1 MKHIDFDEIL
11 TEWSYKLPKGFPTI
25 VDGKFVD
32 RREVILLND
41 LLEQRGL
48 NQIPLPEARVYAHPE
63 SSYIPNDRY
72 AQSFQDIGFET
83 SELES
88 NPFKHTTTLDPGKN
102 YTLVKGSSALKNI
115 DYDAAAELV
124 KRKDT
129 VAVQSDS
136 YSDNYL
142 IVAGDVSQLTAK
154 KDDSAAETVVKEG
167 MVVLFYYSNIQ
178 EQPTE
183 ENIIGV
189 IQELNK
195 VINKVPD
202 YAIDDLSKTK
212 LAKFLT
218 KVQSLKPKKLAS
230 ALTDY
235 WSIASLMKKGG
246 YNSNKFICIRTG
258 LFDTIRSIASSLT
271 QLYADKWCPGDI
283 YLVDKSKYAAIQ
295 ETVSSI
301 QKNMPEDGIGII
313 NSLFVDEWGKTGN
326 RPNEGIVAV
335 SLKEEKAQGGKAKQF
350 LQTLS
355 REDVTYN
362 VDKTEFDLPA
372 SEIGKKIIYYRE
384 AIQKLADTAEVD
396 VTLVQDKDVSGM
408 DEKRLREKFAS
419 LKLTYFLL
427 GEKGADVDDNL
438 LGAVAFGLS
447 LSGVNPTFWKIVGSR
462 TGEATISKFKAA
474 STISLMDFGLGHERS
489 KIKIVD
495 TNSNNSVKFEMD
507 ILKTDQRYSITL
519 NARSNGGKQA
529 TLEIVNI
536 SKS

>member
-25 VDGKFVD
+25 VDGKFVERD
-32 RREVILLND
+32 EVILLNH

-48 NQIPLPEARVYAHPE
+48 TQIPLPEARVYAHPE

-72 AQSFQDIGFET
+72 AQSFQDLGFEA

-115 DYDAAAELV
+115 DYNTAAELV

-178 EQPTE
+178 EQPAE
-183 ENIIGV
+183 ENV
-189 IQELNK
+189 IAIVQDLNNTASK
-195 VINKVPD
+195 LPEYAVDSLTKNKL
-202 YAIDDLSKTK
+202 I
-212 LAKFLT
+212 KFLS
-218 KVQSLKPKKLAS
+218 KVQSLKPKKLA
-230 ALTDY
+230 ALLTDY
-235 WSIASLMKKGG
+235 WSVATEIKTG
-246 YNSNKFICIRTG
+246 YNSSQFICVRTG

-271 QLYADKWCPGDI
+271 RLYADKWCPGDI
-283 YLVDKSKYAAIQ
+283 YLIDKSKYAAIQ
-295 ETVSSI
+295 KTVSEV
-301 QKNMPEDGIGII
+301 QENMPKDGIGII
-313 NSLFVDEWGKTGN
+313 NSLFINEWGQTGEEPD
-326 RPNEGIVAV
+326 RGIVAI
-335 SLKEEKAQGGKAKQF
+335 SLKEEKAQAGKAKQF

-355 REDVTYN
+355 RKDLTYN
-362 VDKTEFDLPA
+362 VEKTEFELPT
-372 SEIGKKIIYYRE
+372 SEIGKKIVYYRQ
-384 AIQKLADTAEVD
+384 AIQKLTKSAEIKVI
-396 VTLVQDKDVSGM
+396 LNQDKDVSGM

-427 GEKGADVDDNL
+427 GERGADIDDNL

-447 LSGVNPTFWKIVGSR
+447 LSGVNPTFWKIVGSK
-462 TGEATISKFKAA
+462 TGEASRSEFAEKTTIN
-474 STISLMDFGLGHERS
+474 LQDGGLGS
-489 KIKIVD
+489 DQSIIQITD
-495 TNSNNSVKFEMD
+495 TNSNNSIKFDMKIQKGGHD
-507 ILKTDQRYSITL
+507 HLITL

-529 TLEIVNI
+529 TLEIV
-536 SKS
+536 KDKQV